1 MALIIATFLIAFGLS
16 LLGTLPLRQF
26 AIKIGFV
33 DAPES
38 RKMHKEPMPLMG
50 GVAIFGGAIVAF
62 LLIFVTFEFYSL
74 TRPVIGILLGMGI
87 ISAVGLIDDRMGGMS
102 APVKLAGQCLAVTV
116 LIWFG
121 VMVSLPVPSWLNVI
135 FTFVWVIVIS
145 NATNF
150 LDNMDGACAGI
161 AGVQAAFITLLG
173 AINEQFLVAGLAAAV
188 FGSCLGFLRHN
199 FKPAKIFMGDAG
211 SLFLGFL
218 LAVLTL
224 EVNFPKNSNFVTWM
238 VPLFVL
244 GVTLFDLGL
253 ISVSRLRRGVN
264 PFTTAG
270 KDHTSHRLVE
280 LGFSQREAVLIL
292 YLFSG
297 MLGMVAVFITQ
308 ASILEGYM
316 IGGLIAVLCISG
328 IISLERWR
336 AKQ

>member
-1 MALIIATFLIAFGLS
+1 MALILTTFLIAFGVS
-16 LLGTLPLRQF
+16 LFGTMPLRQF
-26 AIKIGFV
+26 AINIGFV
-33 DAPES
+33 DAPAS

-50 GVAIFGGAIVAF
+50 GVAIFGGALIAF

-74 TRPVIGILLGMGI
+74 TRPVIGILLGMATM
-87 ISAVGLIDDRMGGMS
+87 SAVGLIDDRMGGMS
-102 APVKLAGQCLAVTV
+102 APVKLAGQGLAVV
-116 LIWFG
+116 ILIWFG
-121 VMVSLPVPSWLNVI
+121 VVVSLPVPWWLNI
-135 FTFVWVIVIS
+135 GFTFLWVIVIS

-161 AGVQAAFITLLG
+161 AGVQAAFVTLLG
-173 AINEQFLVAGLAAAV
+173 ALNGQFLVAGLAAAV

-224 EVNFPKNSNFVTWM
+224 EVNFPRNSNFVTWM

-244 GVTLFDLGL
+244 GVTLFDLSL
-253 ISVSRLRRGVN
+253 ICASRLRRGVN

-297 MLGMVAVFITQ
+297 MLGLIAVFITQ
-308 ASILEGYM
+308 ASIPEGYV
-316 IGGLIAVLCISG
+316 IGGLVAVLCVSG
-328 IISLERWR
+328 IIALERWR
-336 AKQ
+336 MQQ